1 MALSSDLVV
10 DRLADNFV
18 LQLGADF
25 APQRAFSVSAQPEG
39 IPVGRNTLQIEVSNA
54 GSTVQTN
61 PSTYLTGTGTNQN
74 AAISVNEYSVTWQI
88 TSEEG
93 LQGHRFASGPG
104 KNANQLADKVWA
116 VVSALMVTGTFS
128 NADLSVVATSFA
140 DSHRQHLWAS
150 ITGSTELH
158 LVLSRAAMSGMLP
171 ENKNSFELSES
182 GAFGFSG
189 LHTVSN
195 WSAASA
201 NVYGFAAAPQA
212 FAVVHGVP
220 DRPAAVTDSMTS
232 AGRVET
238 LQIPGGMAV
247 EFSVWADPNTRVLY
261 ASLALCYGAA
271 VTDDNALTLQLSA

>member
-1 MALSSDLVV
+1 MALDAQLVV

-18 LQLGADF
+18 VALGADL
-25 APQRAFSVSAQPEG
+25 APHRAFAVSAQPEG
-39 IPVGRNTLQIEVSNA
+39 IPVGRNTFQIEVSNA

-61 PSTYLTGTGTNQN
+61 PTTYLTGTGTNTN
-74 AAISVNEYSVTWQI
+74 AAIACSEYSVTWQI

-93 LQGHRFASGPG
+93 LQGHRFATGPG

-116 VVSALMVTGTFS
+116 VVSALMVTGTFT
-128 NADLSVVATSFA
+128 NADSSVAAASFS

-150 ITGSTELH
+150 ITGSQELH
-158 LVLSRAAMSGMLP
+158 LVLSRAAMAGMLP
-171 ENKNSFELSES
+171 SDKNSFELSES
-182 GAFGFSG
+182 GAYGFAG

-195 WSAASA
+195 WAAASS

-212 FAVVHGVP
+212 FAVVHGSP
-220 DRPAAVTDSMTS
+220 DRPSAVMDSMTS

-238 LQIPGGMAV
+238 LPIPGGMAV
-247 EFSVWADPNTRVLY
+247 ELSVWADPNTRVLY

-271 VTDDNALTLQLSA
+271 VTDATALTLQLTS

>member
-1 MALSSDLVV
+1 MALDANLVV

-25 APQRAFSVSAQPEG
+25 APHRSFAVSALPEG

-61 PSTYLTGTGTNQN
+61 PSTYITGAGTNQN

-128 NADLSVVATSFA
+128 NADSSVAEASFA
-140 DSHRQHLWAS
+140 DSHRQFLWAS
-150 ITGSTELH
+150 ITGSSELH
-158 LVLSRAAMSGMLP
+158 LVLSRLAMSGMLP
-171 ENKNSFELSES
+171 SDKNSFQLSES
-182 GAFGFSG
+182 GAYGFAG

-195 WSAASA
+195 WSAASS

-220 DRPAAVTDSMTS
+220 ARPDAVVNAMQS

-238 LQIPGGMAV
+238 LDIPGGMAV
-247 EFSVWADPNTRVLY
+247 EFSVWADPNTRILY